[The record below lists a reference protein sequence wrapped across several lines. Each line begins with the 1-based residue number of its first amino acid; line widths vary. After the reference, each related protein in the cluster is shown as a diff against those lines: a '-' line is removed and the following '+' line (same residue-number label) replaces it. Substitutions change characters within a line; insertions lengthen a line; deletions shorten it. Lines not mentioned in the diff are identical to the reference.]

1 MARRLSEIRADL
13 RLTRARA
20 MAASLLDKPRHAE
33 TFMDLT
39 IEAIEALSG
48 DIHRLELGAAGARN
62 VTL

>member
-1 MARRLSEIRADL
+1 
-13 RLTRARA
+13 